1 MLHLKHLRLEMTRA
15 RMMCHCPTHGKPS
28 LSPRVIP
35 HSTMPVGILLLKTM
49 TPVKKMTAMKTVT
62 RRRISLST
70 DSVLEPSVFVL

>member
-15 RMMCHCPTHGKPS
+15 RMMHGKPS

-62 RRRISLST
+62 TMRFSLST